1 LLRGSRT
8 REVAGDAVEGF
19 NPAHDVCRLLLNAA
33 VAILRAGGGGA
44 RPVPRN
50 LDFTLEALPA
60 ACPEHLRADATWLHL
75 DEVALG
81 RKLDAARGYRGMEEE
96 VRAAFARHGTS
107 AFAVES
113 LRVVRYGLDIASLV
127 GPVPFYEVH
136 GQRRV
141 EQGVYE
147 DVIRFQ
153 EHMQPLAQ
161 ALERHVAAR
170 TASAGAPALRPAPP
184 PAAPVLHVRP
194 AAPPPFPVVCGV
206 ARSGTTLLRL
216 MLDAHAEL
224 AIPPETGFLRDVSG
238 AHVAGRP
245 LDRDGVFA
253 SIAGFETWPDFG
265 LSRESLR
272 RVIDDLDPFT
282 SGGAVRAFY
291 RLYAA
296 RFGKPR
302 AGDKTPMYA
311 QYLPEIQE
319 LLPEAHFIHIVRDG
333 RDVALSLRE
342 VWFSP
347 GDDMETLARH
357 WTDAVTRT
365 RSLAPQCRHYL
376 EVRYEDLVQ
385 RPPAVL
391 REICAFLA
399 LPYDP
404 AMTDYHLRAPA
415 RLAEVRDRRQADGTL
430 QVSRER
436 RLWQQRR
443 TTVPP
448 DVSRVG
454 RWRLAMTAAEREA
467 FESVA
472 GDLLAREGYESG
484 RSRARSDA

>member
-1 LLRGSRT
+1 
-8 REVAGDAVEGF
+8 
-19 NPAHDVCRLLLNAA
+19 
-33 VAILRAGGGGA
+33 
-44 RPVPRN
+44 
-50 LDFTLEALPA
+50 
-60 ACPEHLRADATWLHL
+60 
-75 DEVALG
+75 
-81 RKLDAARGYRGMEEE
+81 
-96 VRAAFARHGTS
+96 
-107 AFAVES
+107 
-113 LRVVRYGLDIASLV
+113 
-127 GPVPFYEVH
+127 
-136 GQRRV
+136 
-141 EQGVYE
+141 
-147 DVIRFQ
+147 
-153 EHMQPLAQ
+153 
-161 ALERHVAAR
+161 
-170 TASAGAPALRPAPP
+170 
-184 PAAPVLHVRP
+184 
-194 AAPPPFPVVCGV
+194 
-206 ARSGTTLLRL
+206 
-216 MLDAHAEL
+216 
-224 AIPPETGFLRDVSG
+224 
-238 AHVAGRP
+238 
-245 LDRDGVFA
+245 
-253 SIAGFETWPDFG
+253 
-265 LSRESLR
+265 
-272 RVIDDLDPFT
+272 
-282 SGGAVRAFY
+282 
-291 RLYAA
+291 
-296 RFGKPR
+296 
-302 AGDKTPMYA
+302 
-311 QYLPEIQE
+311 
-319 LLPEAHFIHIVRDG
+319 
-333 RDVALSLRE
+333 LRE

-454 RWRLAMTAAEREA
+454 RWRLEMTAAEREA